1 MDHLAHLLKADIAR
15 MDGHLLGVGV
25 GVPGSV
31 DSQASGVVSAPTLGW
46 SDAQVGPMLRA
57 RLGLPVLVENDVNT
71 LAVADR
77 LYGAGRS
84 YSTYLVV
91 TIGRG
96 IGCGVVVDGSVYRG
110 AFGGGGG
117 DRSSAG
123 GLHRGGGMR
132 VRVAGLFG
140 GVRRRDALI
149 RIAVAAG
156 VLEPGQR
163 IGDLLSAA
171 KAGGSAAIDIYLEAA
186 RTFGAALSGV
196 VHTLDPEV
204 VILSGRGIDAWPF
217 WESGFEETFRRHLM
231 PRWRSTR
238 SWYRRGRRASG
249 SSAPPAW
256 CWPPRSTPS
265 ASAAT
270 RADWSGA
277 GCMTTDRGCRH
288 DLAGNPEQPRAGQ
301 RTPAGGA
308 AAPWQRWLAHAG
320 WALFFLLPSAIP
332 LIIFTFLPMAASFWV
347 SLHKWNLI
355 SPMKWV
361 GFANYTKLLKDPQT
375 TKIFLHTL
383 AYIVGYL
390 PLVYVGGLG
399 LAMALNKKM
408 AGRSFFR
415 AAIFLPVVTSWV
427 VVALVWQW
435 LLNPANGLVNH
446 VLGFLHLP
454 TPGWWTD
461 PDWAMPSVIL
471 ASAWKDLGFVMVIL
485 LAGLQAIPTD
495 LYEAATVDGAS
506 GWQRFRRITLPL
518 LSPST
523 FFVVVISLI
532 NGFQVFDQVFVM
544 TGGGPEGASQVV
556 VGQIYNLTF
565 RYGRAGDASALSWLL
580 FLVILMITAVQL
592 RGQRRWVTH
601 A

>member
-1 MDHLAHLLKADIAR
+1 MTMLKTRSNAATP
-15 MDGHLLGVGV
+15 VK
-25 GVPGSV
+25 VPPNPS
-31 DSQASGVVSAPTLGW
+31 
-46 SDAQVGPMLRA
+46 
-57 RLGLPVLVENDVNT
+57 
-71 LAVADR
+71 
-77 LYGAGRS
+77 
-84 YSTYLVV
+84 
-91 TIGRG
+91 
-96 IGCGVVVDGSVYRG
+96 
-110 AFGGGGG
+110 
-117 DRSSAG
+117 
-123 GLHRGGGMR
+123 
-132 VRVAGLFG
+132 
-140 GVRRRDALI
+140 RRR
-149 RIAVAAG
+149 RT
-156 VLEPGQR
+156 
-163 IGDLLSAA
+163 
-171 KAGGSAAIDIYLEAA
+171 GG
-186 RTFGAALSGV
+186 
-196 VHTLDPEV
+196 
-204 VILSGRGIDAWPF
+204 
-217 WESGFEETFRRHLM
+217 
-231 PRWRSTR
+231 WR
-238 SWYRRGRRASG
+238 
-249 SSAPPAW
+249 
-256 CWPPRSTPS
+256 
-265 ASAAT
+265 
-270 RADWSGA
+270 
-277 GCMTTDRGCRH
+277 
-288 DLAGNPEQPRAGQ
+288 N
-301 RTPAGGA
+301 
-308 AAPWQRWLAHAG
+308 AG
-320 WALFFLLPSAIP
+320 WALFFLLPSAVP
-332 LIIFTFLPMAASFWV
+332 LIVFTFVPMVASFWV

-361 GFANYTKLLKDPQT
+361 GFANYTKLVKDPQT

-383 AYIVGYL
+383 AYIAGYL
-390 PLVYVGGLG
+390 PLVYVGGLA

-532 NGFQVFDQVFVM
+532 NGFQVFGQVFVM

-580 FLVILMITAVQL
+580 FLVILLITAVQL